1 MAETILS
8 NTGETSF
15 HVRFAE
21 TDSMGIVHHAN
32 YLVWFEEA
40 RSAFMRARGT
50 SYTAFEA
57 DGLALAVTEAQI
69 RYIIPARYDRIVTI
83 QCRVEKV
90 QSRKMNFS
98 YTVLDTETNEVL
110 ATGITRHICITPD
123 GKVARIPQNWRT
135 LMQGGLQLKIGER

>member
-1 MAETILS
+1 MAELS
-8 NTGETSF
+8 ASNAVQTSF

-57 DGLALAVTEAQI
+57 EGLALAVSEAQV
-69 RYIIPARYDRIVTI
+69 RYISPARYDRLIRVE
-83 QCRVEKV
+83 CRVEQV
-90 QSRKMNFS
+90 QSRKVTFG
-98 YTVLDTETNEVL
+98 YTVLDAGTGRTL
-110 ATGITRHICITPD
+110 ATGTTRHICITPQ
-123 GKVARIPQNWRT
+123 GGVARIPRKWQT
-135 LMQGGLQLKIGER
+135 LMAGESRA

>member
-1 MAETILS
+1 MTDTTLP
-8 NTGETSF
+8 NTDETSF

-21 TDSMGIVHHAN
+21 TDSMGIVHHSN

-69 RYIIPARYDRIVTI
+69 RYIIPARYDRLITI

-90 QSRKMNFS
+90 LSRKMSFS
-98 YTVLDTETNEVL
+98 YTVLDTKTNEVL
-110 ATGITRHICITPD
+110 ATGITHHICITPD
-123 GKVARIPQNWRT
+123 GKVTRTPQNWQT
-135 LMQGGLQLKIGER
+135 LMRSGI